1 MKERPDAN
9 DTLRAEGV
17 EGVRE
22 RHDRAR
28 KFEGN
33 DGGNGHETGGPLIE
47 MPVLK
52 LDDWLKRDLME
63 PDFLLGHLLS
73 TTSRAI
79 INAPTGIGKTMF
91 GMAMFMRMSAATGF
105 LRWQSVRP
113 ARSLLIDGEMSR
125 RLLKQRLAD
134 EAARLGAC
142 PENMHALSREDVES
156 FAPLSTREGQMIIEQ
171 VIKHLGGID
180 FIGFDN
186 VMSLIGGDMKDEES
200 WSQTLPWVLSLT
212 RRNIGQLWLHHTG
225 HDETHGYGTKT
236 REWQMD
242 TVLHMEEVK
251 RPDTD
256 VSFLLKFPKARERT
270 PANRAEFADLKVA
283 LINDQWTWEA
293 PEGPSKKPVSP
304 LTMKFSDAL
313 INATIDN
320 GAAKMFGCPTA
331 TIEDWRAECIKIGL
345 LEKDKPDSAR
355 SLFSKSKRELIAANW
370 IACNETMAWTL
381 PH

>member
-134 EAARLGAC
+134 EAARLGYAR
-142 PENMHALSREDVES
+142 A
-156 FAPLSTREGQMIIEQ
+156 FA
-171 VIKHLGGID
+171 
-180 FIGFDN
+180 
-186 VMSLIGGDMKDEES
+186 
-200 WSQTLPWVLSLT
+200 
-212 RRNIGQLWLHHTG
+212 RR
-225 HDETHGYGTKT
+225 
-236 REWQMD
+236 
-242 TVLHMEEVK
+242 
-251 RPDTD
+251 
-256 VSFLLKFPKARERT
+256 
-270 PANRAEFADLKVA
+270 
-283 LINDQWTWEA
+283 
-293 PEGPSKKPVSP
+293 
-304 LTMKFSDAL
+304 
-313 INATIDN
+313 
-320 GAAKMFGCPTA
+320 C
-331 TIEDWRAECIKIGL
+331 
-345 LEKDKPDSAR
+345 
-355 SLFSKSKRELIAANW
+355 
-370 IACNETMAWTL
+370 
-381 PH
+381 